1 MYRTRDDVRDL
12 LKKSVWFTTRFF
24 KKVNADV
31 LLESE
36 FDVDFDGQ
44 MMIKFSNCP
53 DGSVMAVN
61 GINGYGIN
69 IIHEIAFKDAE
80 IYFPQ

>member
-1 MYRTRDDVRDL
+1 MEKQIVI
-12 LKKSVWFTTRFF
+12 FFNGFF

-61 GINGYGIN
+61 GINVYGIN
-69 IIHEIAFKDAE
+69 IIHEIAFNDAE